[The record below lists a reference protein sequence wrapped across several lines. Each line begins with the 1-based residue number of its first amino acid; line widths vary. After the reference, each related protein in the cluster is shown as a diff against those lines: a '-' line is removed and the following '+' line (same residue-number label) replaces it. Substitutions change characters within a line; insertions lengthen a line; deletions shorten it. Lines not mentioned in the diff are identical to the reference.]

1 MAQFRK
7 FQVVDFEFLMV
18 CSRRPMRPFGTL
30 ERRICTIRVL
40 VKGPAGAF
48 PLVNLRVPKQ

>member
-7 FQVVDFEFLMV
+7 FRFVDFAFLMV